1 MAEMDQELKKR
12 IAADRAVVEDA
23 VLAFQ
28 GIRGACNLLI
38 CAAENTVHQLD
49 LEAYYFVSNGIQEH
63 LETIEHHVAELKKLR
78 GEDG

>member
-12 IAADRAVVEDA
+12 IAADKEAEEQA

-38 CAAENTVHQLD
+38 CAAENGAHQLD
-49 LEAYYFVSNGIQEH
+49 VEAYYFVSNAIHEDIDK
-63 LETIEHHVAELKKLR
+63 IELHVAELKKLR
-78 GEDG
+78 AEND